1 MRILIANDTFYPNL
15 NGCAYFAYRLATYL
29 KKRGHD
35 VFVVAPSESFHNE
48 KSVRGGIDVYGLRS
62 FPIKHYTK
70 YRIAFPFFIQKDL
83 MAFMRE
89 FKPDIVHVQGHF
101 IVCRNVLKAAKKL
114 CIKVVGT
121 NHFMP
126 ENLVFYLHLPN
137 RVEEWIKKK
146 AWNDFR
152 RIFEKL
158 DLVTTPTK
166 TAAGL
171 MKKIGFSKKILVVSN
186 GIDIEKFHPGQDGD
200 YLKKRYKLPN
210 KPILLYVGRLD
221 KEKNVDSVLRAL
233 SKMNRKI
240 APHFLVAGKGFE
252 EKNLKRLAKKLG
264 IGKMVT
270 FAGFVPDD
278 DLPYLYRMS
287 DVFINAGTAELQS
300 LVVMEAMASGLPVI
314 GVNATALPELVHN
327 NKNGYL
333 FEHGDLNG
341 LIESLNKMFGSDKL
355 RKRFSQKS
363 LEIIKNH
370 DIEKIISTFESL
382 YKGLI
387 KA

>member
-29 KKRGHD
+29 KKRGHEI
-35 VFVVAPSESFHNE
+35 FVVAPSESFHNE

-70 YRIAFPFFIQKDL
+70 YRVAFPFFIQRNL
-83 MAFMRE
+83 TAFMRK
-89 FKPDIVHVQGHF
+89 FKPDIVHIQGHF
-101 IVCRNVLKAAKKL
+101 IVGRNVLKVAKKL
-114 CIKVVGT
+114 GIKVIGT

-126 ENLVFYLHLPN
+126 ENLVFYLHLPK
-137 RVEEWIKKK
+137 RIEEWVKKK

-152 RIFEKL
+152 RIYEKL
-158 DLVTTPTK
+158 DLVTSPTK

-171 MKKIGFSKKILVVSN
+171 MKKIGFSKEILPVSN
-186 GIDIEKFHPGQDGD
+186 GIDLQRFHPGQDGD
-200 YLKKRYKLPN
+200 YLKKKYHLPD

-221 KEKNVDSVLRAL
+221 KEKNVDFVLRAL
-233 SKMNRKI
+233 SKMDRKI
-240 APHFLVAGKGFE
+240 APHFLIAGKGFE
-252 EKNLKRLAKKLG
+252 EKNLKKLAKELG
-264 IGKMVT
+264 ISKMVT

-300 LVVMEAMASGLPVI
+300 LVTMEAMASGLPVI

-341 LIESLNKMFGSDKL
+341 LVKNLNDMFGSDEL
-355 RKRFSQKS
+355 RRRFSENS
-363 LEIIKNH
+363 LEIIQAH
-370 DIEKIISTFESL
+370 DIEKVISTFESL
-382 YKGLI
+382 YKKLV
-387 KA
+387 AR